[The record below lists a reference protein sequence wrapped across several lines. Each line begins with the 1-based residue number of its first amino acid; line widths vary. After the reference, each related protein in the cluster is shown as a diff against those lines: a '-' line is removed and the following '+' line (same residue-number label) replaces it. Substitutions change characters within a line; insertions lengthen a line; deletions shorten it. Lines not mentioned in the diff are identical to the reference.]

1 MNITE
6 SEAPYE
12 ITAKTCG
19 CKENGRKVIYSFVE
33 SFHNLSKDKKDI
45 LISEI
50 HACERLRKYARDE
63 LDKEV
68 IESEISDLKM
78 ALDLL
83 TQTWTIRFTD
93 CKTYDIS
100 YLPDRSFESIKTREE
115 IILLWKG
122 QVLLKHLKPFPLD
135 VMMLKKQCT
144 LQGKNNDRFKKMEI
158 DVLAFNREYKITF
171 DTASTDLYQIYSDL
185 GRND

>member
-63 LDKEV
+63 QDKEV
-68 IESEISDLKM
+68 IGSEISDLKM

-115 IILLWKG
+115 NNITMEGIGIIETSEAISVGRHDAQKI
-122 QVLLKHLKPFPLD
+122 VYIAR
-135 VMMLKKQCT
+135 KKQR
-144 LQGKNNDRFKKMEI
+144 QIQENG
-158 DVLAFNREYKITF
+158 NRRACI
-171 DTASTDLYQIYSDL
+171 
-185 GRND
+185 